1 MKAGSRGNQG
11 GDWPWKGEKEIK
23 NVREPPGSF
32 LFWLG
37 INYGLF
43 ILAFFTLGLFSE
55 NPRIAALNVALDGIL
70 CAVSLVLNIFCLLC
84 AGKRAAPGAVPVRGQ
99 GTSAGKKAPPLGRGG
114 DPGNQGRQRRKERY
128 GIKFCW
134 PAFCPRDFGRLS
146 PPGRT
151 APAGPGRW
159 G

>member
-70 CAVSLVLNIFCLLC
+70 CAVSLALNIRLFAAKYKTPVVGKIALLLVTLC
-84 AGKRAAPGAVPVRGQ
+84 F
-99 GTSAGKKAPPLGRGG
+99 SLFI
-114 DPGNQGRQRRKERY
+114 Y
-128 GIKFCW
+128 F
-134 PAFCPRDFGRLS
+134 AFCVPENGL
-146 PPGRT
+146 PPVLFQ
-151 APAGPGRW
+151 
-159 G
+159 